1 MLRPLT
7 TKLALK
13 GVALLI
19 AAAGT
24 TGSGQSQQHDRWYA
38 WLKRHVLD
46 RIEISGYR
54 TLGYHS
60 FEVSGDSEAFS
71 ELNLYGQGNRRFT
84 DIGQLRVTGRR
95 VFGLLDF
102 ESQIQDS
109 RFSDPQAQSYT
120 FRFERKGLRL
130 EYGDVDARISA
141 NRFAGFAKSLR
152 GVTVSYRTRGLSASL
167 VRSESRGSART
178 VAIQGTNSAG
188 PYYLQS
194 SQIVRGSEDVR
205 VDGVQMQIQRDYVID
220 YELGSLTFVSR
231 IVPTTSTIVVSYE
244 AFGFNAT
251 PGIIQ
256 GAVVAYDFGRA
267 GRVSIA
273 ALQQI
278 ARGQTDLNA
287 RLEKFQG
294 FGSPST
300 PYILQFEPLPGS
312 PIQIRLD
319 GVIQTEGIDYYFDPG
334 NASIFYF
341 RRFVPATSTIDVL
354 YTPRPRETIDGDR
367 DVFGLQYS
375 LPLGKGGRNGEIAL
389 GHAFGKLKSTVNPL
403 SGTAREAR
411 LRYRTGQIELRASAV
426 DVPSGFVGIESR
438 GFNRNERSI
447 EVGLRAEGKS
457 GFSYELAH
465 ANQAVTI
472 RQTDN
477 QGNLLFQNSR
487 FTNAWGALR
496 YQAPTGARSFSLEQR
511 QTHVG
516 QSGKRTQVQS
526 TTARWSERFPQGD
539 LSLSLERRD
548 ARGPLIGSPTGEIAR
563 VLSNMAR
570 LGAHYQADPFSL
582 SAEFGVSQIQ
592 TGGQSGAGK
601 DYSLNLAYNPSSR
614 LSVNVGYLVS
624 ESGALALAS
633 QIASGY
639 GLGYDGNGFSGGPI
653 SNTPNG
659 ATDVRVLQLNADY
672 LVTDWLSLGLRASRQ
687 RYFGSISSNTET
699 TSLGF
704 DITATLP
711 RGHTIALSADRSESE
726 FLDLAGRSTG
736 TYVDFS
742 YRASPPGR
750 LSYSVG
756 INAFQSSG
764 GQFAQDSVSWELGAT
779 WRLAER
785 HSIGASLAS
794 TATRGYLPQN
804 DLSWV
809 VFYRYKIWRNLDL
822 VTNYRYRNVRNLEPG
837 VTSGAYR
844 AQGLS
849 VELAFQFGR

>member
-1 MLRPLT
+1 MPLVAA
-7 TKLALK
+7 LAIF
-13 GVALLI
+13 GPCPA
-19 AAAGT
+19 
-24 TGSGQSQQHDRWYA
+24 QQHDRWFA
-38 WLKRHVLD
+38 WLKRNVLD
-46 RIEISGYR
+46 RIEINGYR
-54 TLGYHS
+54 TLGFHS
-60 FEVSGDSEAFS
+60 FQVAGDSQAFGD
-71 ELNLYGQGNRRFT
+71 LNLYGQGNKRFT
-84 DIGQLRVTGRR
+84 DIGQLRVAGRR
-95 VFGLLDF
+95 VFGILDF

-152 GVTVSYRTRGLSASL
+152 GVTVSYRTRGLAASI

-178 VAIQGTNSAG
+178 IAITGTNSAG

-205 VDGVQMQIQRDYVID
+205 VDGVQMQIQRDYVMD
-220 YELGSLTFVSR
+220 YEVGSLTFVSR

-256 GAVVAYDFGRA
+256 GAVLSHDLGRA
-267 GRVSIA
+267 GRISLA

-278 ARGQTDLNA
+278 ARGQSDLDV

-294 FGSPST
+294 FGSPAT
-300 PYILQFEPLPGS
+300 PYILQFEPLPGR

-334 NASIFYF
+334 NPSIFYF

-354 YTPRPRETIDGDR
+354 YTPRPRETIDGNR
-367 DVFGLQYS
+367 DVLGLQYA
-375 LPLGKGGRNGEIAL
+375 LPLGKAGRNGELTL
-389 GHAFGKLKSTVNPL
+389 GQAFGRLKSAVNPL

-411 LRYRTGQIELRASAV
+411 LRYRTGPVELKGSIV
-426 DVPSGFVGIESR
+426 DVPSGFVGIETR
-438 GFNRNERSI
+438 GFNRNERSV
-447 EVGLRAEGKS
+447 EVGLRADGKS

-465 ANQAVTI
+465 SNQAVTI
-472 RQTDN
+472 RQRDN
-477 QGNLLFQNSR
+477 QGNLIFQDSR
-487 FTNAWGALR
+487 FTSALGTVR
-496 YQAPTGARSFSLEQR
+496 YEAPNGARGLSLEQR
-511 QTHVG
+511 HTQVG
-516 QSGKRTQVQS
+516 QAGRRTRVQA
-526 TTARWSERFPQGD
+526 TTARWSERFAKGD

-548 ARGPLIGSPTGEIAR
+548 AQGPLIGSPTGESAR
-563 VLSNMAR
+563 VVSNMAR
-570 LGAHYQADPFSL
+570 LGVHYQVDPFSL
-582 SAEFGVSQIQ
+582 AAELGISQIQ
-592 TGGQSGAGK
+592 TGGDSGVGQ
-601 DYSLNLAYNPSSR
+601 DYSLNVAYNPSSR
-614 LSVNVGYLVS
+614 LSVNAGYLVS

-659 ATDVRVLQLNADY
+659 ATDIRVLQLNADY
-672 LVTDWLSLGLRASRQ
+672 LVTDWLSLALRASRQ

-711 RGHTIALSADRSESE
+711 RGHTISLAADRSESR
-726 FLDLAGRSTG
+726 FLDFAGRSTG

-750 LSYSVG
+750 LSYSLGV
-756 INAFQSSG
+756 NAFRSDG
-764 GQFAQDSVSWELGAT
+764 GQFAQNSTSWEAGAT
-779 WRLAER
+779 WRLAGR

-794 TATRGYLPQN
+794 TTTRGYLPQ
-804 DLSWV
+804 DDVSWV
-809 VFYRYKIWRNLDL
+809 MFYRYKIWSNLDL
-822 VTNYRYRNVRNLEPG
+822 VANYRYRNVRNLQPD

-849 VELAFQFGR
+849 VELAFHFGR